1 MRWHRHSAIENR
13 RSKNPMVPLRVESVS
28 KGYGV
33 GTKAVR
39 ALDDV
44 SMQVLPGEF
53 VGIVGRSGSGK
64 STLLN
69 LLAGLDRPTRGAIWV
84 GDSNLAEM
92 SSRQLAQH
100 RQQTVG
106 IVFQFFYLVP
116 TMVALENVML
126 SMAFAGISSALR
138 KEKAESLLEDLGLGE
153 RMDHLPSELSGGEQQ
168 RVALARALT
177 NDPDF
182 LLADEPTGNLDSA
195 TTEQILEIFGRV
207 HQQGR
212 TVICVTHEEELISE
226 LSTRMVR
233 LKDGRIVVE

>member
-1 MRWHRHSAIENR
+1 
-13 RSKNPMVPLRVESVS
+13 MVPLRVESVS
-28 KGYGV
+28 KEYGM
-33 GTKAVR
+33 GTRAVR
-39 ALDDV
+39 ALQEV

-53 VGIVGRSGSGK
+53 VGIAGRSGSGK

-92 SSRQLAQH
+92 NSGQLAKH

-106 IVFQFFYLVP
+106 VVFQFFYLVP
-116 TMVALENVML
+116 TMAALENVML
-126 SMAFAGISSALR
+126 SMAFAGIDSALR
-138 KEKAESLLEDLGLGE
+138 KEKAQALLEDLGLGE

-168 RVALARALT
+168 RVALARALA

-212 TVICVTHEEELISE
+212 TVICVTHETELISE

-233 LKDGRIVVE
+233 LKDGRIVFE

>member
-13 RSKNPMVPLRVESVS
+13 HSKNPMVPLRVESVS

-84 GDSNLAEM
+84 GDSNLVEM

>member
-1 MRWHRHSAIENR
+1 
-13 RSKNPMVPLRVESVS
+13 
-28 KGYGV
+28 
-33 GTKAVR
+33 
-39 ALDDV
+39 
-44 SMQVLPGEF
+44 MQVLPGEF
-53 VGIVGRSGSGK
+53 VGIAGRSGSGK

-92 SSRQLAQH
+92 NSGQLAKH

-106 IVFQFFYLVP
+106 VVFQFFYLVP
-116 TMVALENVML
+116 TMAALENVML
-126 SMAFAGISSALR
+126 SMAFAGIDSALR
-138 KEKAESLLEDLGLGE
+138 KEKAQALLEDLGLGE

-168 RVALARALT
+168 RVALARALA

-212 TVICVTHEEELISE
+212 TVICVTHETELISE

-233 LKDGRIVVE
+233 LKDGRIVFE